1 MDMLAD
7 FRWTCANF
15 VYTPLDMFSTTAYET
30 FKQEKNIRIAVTV
43 TLGLHPTPD
52 DHSKAM
58 ARIMK
63 SDCLATIVVVQTSQ
77 AAELVYAAH
86 TQGYEGEFLMPRL
99 ELQSYLR
106 QKADEAEVNRMMTG
120 IFLFAVFNGEGT
132 ARLVEI
138 KFDD

>member
-1 MDMLAD
+1 MDMPAD

-15 VYTPLDMFSTTAYET
+15 VYTPLDLYSTTAYET
-30 FKQEKNIRIAVTV
+30 FKQEKNIRIELSV
-43 TLGLHPTPD
+43 TLDRNPTPD
-52 DHSKAM
+52 DYSKAM
-58 ARIMK
+58 ADIME
-63 SDCLATIVVVQTSQ
+63 SDCLATVVVVQSRH

-86 TQGYEGEFLMPRL
+86 TQGYKGEFLMPRL

-138 KFDD
+138 KFDN

>member
-1 MDMLAD
+1 MDMPAD

-15 VYTPLDMFSTTAYET
+15 VYTPLDLFSTTAYET
-30 FKQEKNIRIAVTV
+30 FKQEQNIRIALSV
-43 TLGLHPTPD
+43 TLDFNPTPD
-52 DHSKAM
+52 DISKAM
-58 ARIMK
+58 ADIME
-63 SDCLATIVVVQTSQ
+63 SDCLATVVVVQSRH

-86 TQGYEGEFLMPRL
+86 VQGYEGEFLMPRL

-138 KFDD
+138 KFDN

>member
-1 MDMLAD
+1 MPAD

-15 VYTPLDMFSTTAYET
+15 VYTPLDLYSTTAYET
-30 FKQEKNIRIAVTV
+30 FKQEKNIRIELSV
-43 TLGLHPTPD
+43 TLDRQPTPD
-52 DHSKAM
+52 DYSKAM
-58 ARIMK
+58 AKIME
-63 SDCLATIVVVQTSQ
+63 SDCLATIVVVQTRQ

-86 TQGYEGEFLMPRL
+86 TQGYEGEFVMPRL
-99 ELQSYLR
+99 AGIQSYLR

-120 IFLFAVFNGEGT
+120 IFFLAVFNGEGT